1 MIKKVIAQLMWI
13 VRGFW
18 LAAAVLPND
27 FVDNMTTHSDA
38 LRYTM
43 RAELWLMWAAVTVAL
58 WVHRPVSLT
67 VARCVA
73 PVLTVHMLVG
83 LPDAD
88 FSVGAV
94 ASATCAVL
102 ACLVIFNADYG
113 SVHVQAGAYGNER
126 RWLLKVP
133 APLLLP
139 MLLGWGLL
147 VVACSA
153 TPLLLASERWAMGA
167 VGAALSGVLLWR
179 VAPQLHRLTLR
190 WLVRVPAGWLM
201 HDEVVL
207 AENFVVQKTN
217 IVSMGAALAD
227 SEALDLSAMTRGVPI
242 ELMLG
247 DMIEVR
253 LSPFTARIL
262 KTLDV
267 LHVQAF
273 LVAPTR
279 TPLG

>member
-1 MIKKVIAQLMWI
+1 MAQLVWI
-13 VRGFW
+13 VRVLW
-18 LAAAVLPND
+18 LVAAALPNNL
-27 FVDNMTTHSDA
+27 VDNISKHSDA

-43 RAELWLMWAAVTVAL
+43 TVELWLLWAAVTVAL
-58 WVHRPVSLT
+58 WVHRPISLT
-67 VARCVA
+67 VARCIG
-73 PVLTVHMLVG
+73 PVVTLRMLAG

-88 FSVGAV
+88 FSVGSV

-102 ACLVIFNADYG
+102 ACMLIINANYG
-113 SVHVQAGAYGNER
+113 SVHVQAGAYGKER

-139 MLLGWGLL
+139 MMLGWGLL
-147 VVACSA
+147 VTVGSF
-153 TPLLLASERWAMGA
+153 TPLLLASGHWFTGGIG
-167 VGAALSGVLLWR
+167 VVLSGVLLWR

-217 IVSMGAALAD
+217 IVSIGAALA
-227 SEALDLSAMTRGVPI
+227 STEALDLSAMTRGVPI
-242 ELMLG
+242 ELQL
-247 DMIEVR
+247 DEMIEVR
-253 LSPFTARIL
+253 LSPFSARML

-267 LHVQAF
+267 LHVRAF

-279 TPLG
+279 HPQF

>member
-1 MIKKVIAQLMWI
+1 MIERVMAQLVWI
-13 VRGFW
+13 VRVLW
-18 LAAAVLPND
+18 LVAAVLPNNL
-27 FVDNMTTHSDA
+27 VDNVSSHSDA
-38 LRYTM
+38 LRSTIT
-43 RAELWLMWAAVTVAL
+43 AESWLLWAVVTVAL
-58 WVHRPVSLT
+58 WVHRPISLT

-73 PVLTVHMLVG
+73 PVVTLRMLAG
-83 LPDAD
+83 LPDAN
-88 FSVGAV
+88 FSVGSV

-102 ACLVIFNADYG
+102 ACMLIFNANYG
-113 SVHVQAGAYGNER
+113 SVHVQAGAYGNEK

-139 MLLGWGLL
+139 MMLGWGLL
-147 VVACSA
+147 VAVGSF
-153 TPLLLASERWAMGA
+153 TPLLLASGHWLTGGIG
-167 VGAALSGVLLWR
+167 VVLSGVLLWR

-217 IVSMGAALAD
+217 IVSMGAALA
-227 SEALDLSAMTRGVPI
+227 STEALDLSAMTRGVPI
-242 ELMLG
+242 ELQL
-247 DMIEVR
+247 DEMIEVR
-253 LSPFTARIL
+253 LSQFSARML

-267 LHVQAF
+267 LHVRAF

-279 TPLG
+279 HPQF

>member
-1 MIKKVIAQLMWI
+1 MAQLVWI
-13 VRGFW
+13 VRVLW
-18 LAAAVLPND
+18 LVAAALPNNL
-27 FVDNMTTHSDA
+27 VDNMTTHSAA
-38 LRYTM
+38 LRYTLT
-43 RAELWLMWAAVTVAL
+43 AQLWLLWAVVTVAV

-73 PVLTVHMLVG
+73 PLVMGYMLAG

-102 ACLVIFNADYG
+102 ACMVIFNGDYG
-113 SVHVQAGAYGNER
+113 SVHVQAGAYGNEK

-147 VVACSA
+147 VTVCSF
-153 TPLLLASERWAMGA
+153 TPLLLASGRWVMGG
-167 VGAALSGVLLWR
+167 VGVVLSGVLLWR
-179 VAPQLHRLTLR
+179 VAPQLHRMTLR

-227 SEALDLSAMTRGVPI
+227 TEALDLSAMTRGVPV
-242 ELMLG
+242 ELQLRE
-247 DMIEVR
+247 MIEVR
-253 LSPFTARIL
+253 LSPFAARML
-262 KTLDV
+262 KALDV

-273 LVAPTR
+273 LVACSR

>member
-1 MIKKVIAQLMWI
+1 MAQLVWI
-13 VRGFW
+13 VWVLW
-18 LAAAVLPND
+18 LVAAVLSND
-27 FVDNMTTHSDA
+27 LVDNISTHSAA

-43 RAELWLMWAAVTVAL
+43 TAELWLLWAVVTVAL

-67 VARCVA
+67 VARCIA
-73 PVLTVHMLVG
+73 PLVMGYMLAG
-83 LPDAD
+83 LPDAG
-88 FSVGAV
+88 FSVGAA

-102 ACLVIFNADYG
+102 ACMVIFNANYG
-113 SVHVQAGAYGNER
+113 SLHVQAGAYGNEK

-147 VVACSA
+147 VTVCSF
-153 TPLLLASERWAMGA
+153 TPLLLASGRWVMGG
-167 VGAALSGVLLWR
+167 VGVVLSGVLLWR

-217 IVSMGAALAD
+217 IVSMSAALAD
-227 SEALDLSAMTRGVPI
+227 TEALDLSAMTKGVPI
-242 ELMLG
+242 ELQLRE
-247 DMIEVR
+247 MIEVR
-253 LSPFTARIL
+253 LSPFTAQLL

-267 LHVQAF
+267 LHVRAF
-273 LVAPTR
+273 LVACSR

>member
-1 MIKKVIAQLMWI
+1 MAQLVWI
-13 VRGFW
+13 VRVLW
-18 LAAAVLPND
+18 LVAAVLPNNL
-27 FVDNMTTHSDA
+27 VDNVTTHSDA

-43 RAELWLMWAAVTVAL
+43 TAELWLLWAVVTVAL

-67 VARCVA
+67 VARCIA
-73 PVLTVHMLVG
+73 PVVTLRMLAG

-88 FSVGAV
+88 FSVGSV

-102 ACLVIFNADYG
+102 ACMVIFNANYG
-113 SVHVQAGAYGNER
+113 LMHVQAGAYGNEK

-139 MLLGWGLL
+139 MILGWALL
-147 VVACSA
+147 VTVCSF
-153 TPLLLASERWAMGA
+153 TPLLLASGHWVTGG
-167 VGAALSGVLLWR
+167 VGVVLSGVLLWR

-190 WLVRVPAGWLM
+190 WLVRVPAGWLL

-217 IVSMGAALAD
+217 IVSMDKALAGT
-227 SEALDLSAMTRGVPI
+227 EALDLSAMTRGVPI
-242 ELMLG
+242 ELQLRE
-247 DMIEVR
+247 MIEVR
-253 LSPFTARIL
+253 LSPFTARML

-267 LHVQAF
+267 LHVKAF
-273 LVAPTR
+273 LVACSR